1 MKAKDIHLRA
11 LEPEDIGFLYRW
23 ENDPEVWRVSE
34 TTAPY
39 SKYVLKRYIETSHL
53 DIYET
58 KQQRFVIVHSQT
70 NIPVGAIDLFDFDP
84 FNRRAGVGILIY
96 DEQMRGKGFAAQAL
110 DKLVEYAFD
119 VLGLHQLYCNIP
131 TDNTPSY
138 ELFSRRGFIQAG
150 IRRDWIRVGQQW
162 KDELTLQLINKK

>member
-119 VLGLHQLYCNIP
+119 VLGLHQLYCNMP
-131 TDNTPSY
+131 TDNTASY
-138 ELFSRRGFIQAG
+138 ELFSRRGFIEAG
-150 IRRDWIRVGQQW
+150 IRREWIRVGEQW

>member
-138 ELFSRRGFIQAG
+138 ELFSRSGFIQAG
-150 IRRDWIRVGQQW
+150 IRRDWIRVGEQW

>member
-39 SKYVLKRYIETSHL
+39 SKYILKRYIETSHL

-58 KQQRFVIVHSQT
+58 KQQRFVIVHSET

-131 TDNTPSY
+131 TDNVPSY
-138 ELFSRRGFIQAG
+138 ELFSRRGFTQAG
-150 IRRDWIRVGQQW
+150 IRREWIRVGDQW

>member
-131 TDNTPSY
+131 TDNAPSY
-138 ELFSRRGFIQAG
+138 ELFSRHGFIQAG
-150 IRRDWIRVGQQW
+150 IRREWIRIGDQW